1 MNKKVLSALLFG
13 AMVASTGTF
22 TSCIDNDEPAG
33 IEELRGA
40 TAELIKAKAAV
51 EQAKVQSEAANA
63 ALIQANAKIA
73 EAQAAYEQA
82 RADKVKAETELA
94 VAKGEAEIAK
104 LKQELAEAE
113 MKMELAAKQQE
124 VAMKKAE
131 ADLLGVEQAYLEAE
145 SALAILKATMT
156 EAESEK
162 VSALKNALA
171 SAKDKLSAAEE
182 DLFDANKELYSAMLN
197 KEKGNRESTLKLK
210 LSLAENKLAAAQAE
224 EAEAKALAEKD
235 VEATDWE
242 KEAAELRAKAKKLSA
257 TVLDSLNIEAEK
269 IAANNKTLFD
279 EVLATSEARRDVLD
293 AEYPTTKYVNKTIE
307 GNQTLRNAIGNR
319 LRNGHGA
326 TYADGV
332 FTIGEDDE
340 TFKAEGEFS
349 SDDDVLEITS
359 TDLDGRLDVVKNW
372 IEELGKLSLS
382 ENDKVLAEIELE
394 GYEEAVETVKEAYDE
409 AVAKWGIA
417 VKAYK
422 GVATAVP
429 TEDFETAVAA
439 YNTKLEALKTA
450 VNAYNTAYDETYQ
463 TAYNEAV
470 AKTVASFEW
479 DEVKTQAKTD
489 LGEAVEAKCAALET
503 LNGTDYATMIA
514 AVWGYYTVES
524 TATEAEKT
532 AMAEK
537 LAKAKSSV
545 SDAIEIY
552 KIRNKETLAT
562 TGDGA
567 GKEAVN
573 AASASDKTLGKA
585 NKTITDAE
593 DALKAS
599 ADKAGSYAS
608 LIAALDNYV
617 ALANSPYS
625 QVLTADAKKIT
636 IAAVTGVTD
645 KVSATTWFTKKDG
658 KFTVVRTAVAEE
670 KVTAMTATKVDESLA
685 KNALLTESNATFG
698 LNKKLV
704 VAPTEAEVREAGNGG
719 AMGALLNAQD
729 ELQEAKNKIAQ
740 NETLATLIS
749 ELTVAKN
756 TLASEINAV
765 SEAAKVAQAAYVK
778 KKEAYDA
785 LFEGVNKAQE
795 EAKHLVATYNRI
807 AKELETAVA
816 KYYAGLDFKYED
828 IFGAE
833 HEVNAGN
840 ATDLAK
846 WFDDWYETAQWKTVN
861 AQGNVQEAQVNLK
874 EYQEGK
880 YDDVAMATRD
890 VEKAQAAYDEAKAE
904 YDAALEALNNLLA
917 VIAGK

>member
-73 EAQAAYEQA
+73 EAKAAYEQA
-82 RADKVKAETELA
+82 QADKVKAETELA

-113 MKMELAAKQQE
+113 MEMEWAAKEQE
-124 VAMKKAE
+124 VAMKQLE
-131 ADLLGVEQAYLEAE
+131 VDLLDVEKAYLEAE
-145 SALAILKATMT
+145 SALAVLKATMT
-156 EAESEK
+156 EAESAK
-162 VSALKNALA
+162 VNALKTALA
-171 SAKDKLSAAEE
+171 SAKYDLSVAE
-182 DLFDANKELYSAMLN
+182 DGLFNANKELYSAMLE
-197 KEKGNRESTLKLK
+197 KEKGNKESVLKLK

-242 KEAAELRAKAKKLSA
+242 KEAAELRAKAKKLSV
-257 TVLDSLNIEAEK
+257 TVLDSLNIEEEK
-269 IAANNKTLFD
+269 IAANNKALFD
-279 EVLATSEARRDVLD
+279 EVKATSEARQDVLN

-319 LRNGHGA
+319 LENNHGA

-340 TFKAEGEFS
+340 TFKAKGGIS
-349 SDDDVLEITS
+349 SDNVLEITS
-359 TDLDGRLDVVKNW
+359 TDLDGRLEVVKNW
-372 IEELGKLSLS
+372 IEALGKLSLS
-382 ENDKVLAEIELE
+382 ENDKVLAEIELD
-394 GYEEAVETVKEAYDE
+394 GYEEAVETVQEAYEE

-439 YNTKLEALKTA
+439 YNAKLEALKTA

-470 AKTVASFEW
+470 AKKVASEEW
-479 DEVKTQAKTD
+479 KKVKTQASTD
-489 LGEAVEAKCAALET
+489 LGTAVEAKFTALET

-537 LAKAKSSV
+537 LAKAKSKV
-545 SDAIEIY
+545 SDEIEIY
-552 KIRNKETLAT
+552 KIQQKEVLAT
-562 TGDGA
+562 AGEDAGDT
-567 GKEAVN
+567 AVD

-585 NKTITDAE
+585 KKAVTDAE
-593 DALKAS
+593 DALKAG

-608 LIAALDNYV
+608 LQSALNNYV
-617 ALANSPYS
+617 ALAKSPYS
-625 QVLTADAKKIT
+625 QVLTDDAKKIT
-636 IAAVTGVTD
+636 VAAVTGVTD
-645 KVSATTWFTKKDG
+645 KVSATTWYTEKDD
-658 KFTVVRTAVAEE
+658 KLTVVRTAVAEE

-685 KNALLTESNATFG
+685 ENALLTESNATFG

-729 ELQEAKNKIAQ
+729 ALQEAKNKIAQ

-765 SEAAKVAQAAYVK
+765 SEAAKAAQAAYVK
-778 KKEAYDA
+778 KHEAYNA

-795 EAKHLVATYNRI
+795 EAKHLEATYNRI
-807 AKELETAVA
+807 ANELETAVTH
-816 KYYAGLDFKYED
+816 YYAGLDFKYKD
-828 IFGAE
+828 MDGVTQ
-833 HEVNAGN
+833 EVNAGN
-840 ATDLAK
+840 AADLAK
-846 WFDDWYETAQWKTVN
+846 WFDDWYVTAQNKTVK
-861 AQGNVQEAQVNLK
+861 AQGEVLEAQVDLK

-880 YDDVAMATRD
+880 YDDVAVATRN
-890 VEKAQAAYDEAKAE
+890 VEKAQAAYDDAKAE